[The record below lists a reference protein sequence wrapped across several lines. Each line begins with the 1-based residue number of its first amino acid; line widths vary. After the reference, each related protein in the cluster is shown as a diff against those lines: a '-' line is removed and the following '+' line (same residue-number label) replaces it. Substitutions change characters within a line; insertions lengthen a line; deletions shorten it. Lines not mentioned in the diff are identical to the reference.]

1 MEKIIKAIM
10 MYFYIIIFG
19 LMGCFLCIDKGWYPL
34 GVVFF
39 LIASFFIVS
48 SGFMFRKAFNAAW
61 EQRRAY
67 SKKLTQ
73 IEKEYN
79 ALCRFITKQ
88 EDHKKPVVKN
98 VRPGSRPSE
107 AYYVLKGEKVN
118 DSRSEDISHED
129 ETKSIKT

>member
-1 MEKIIKAIM
+1 M

-39 LIASFFIVS
+39 LIASFFIIS

-73 IEKEYN
+73 IEKEYR

-88 EDHKKPVVKN
+88 EDRKEPVAKN
-98 VRPGSRPSE
+98 IHPGSRPSD
-107 AYYVLKGEKVN
+107 AYYILKGEKVN
-118 DSRSEDISHED
+118 DSGPEDISLEN
-129 ETKSIKT
+129 ETEPIKT